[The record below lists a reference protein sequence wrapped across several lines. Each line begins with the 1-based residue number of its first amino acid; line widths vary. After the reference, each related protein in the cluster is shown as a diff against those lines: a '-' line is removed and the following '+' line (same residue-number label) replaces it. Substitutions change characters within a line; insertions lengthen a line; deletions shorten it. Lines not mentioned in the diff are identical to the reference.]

1 MFYFETGVLFAM
13 QLSYFPPFLAPSLY
27 WKRKRFV
34 LHEIACKTA
43 GTPSVF
49 LLHAPQEIPHLH
61 PTIARLELA
70 SDPFIE
76 FSPIRPAD
84 RELSAWINFPPEL
97 E

>member
-34 LHEIACKTA
+34 LHEIACI
-43 GTPSVF
+43 
-49 LLHAPQEIPHLH
+49 LLHAPQEIPHSH
-61 PTIARLELA
+61 PTVAWLELA
-70 SDPFIE
+70 SDPLIE

-84 RELSAWINFPPEL
+84 RALGVD
-97 E
+97 